1 MFICIL
7 SVIEL
12 TCGEQYVP
20 TFSPIE
26 PKSLEIKADVEP
38 LPFVPVMNAWKVHLG
53 TSDCLSQKA
62 HVVKSSIIDLFL
74 SERSIDVTTKE
85 L

>member
-1 MFICIL
+1 MGSVFICIL

-26 PKSLEIKADVEP
+26 PKSLEIRADVEP
-38 LPFVPVMNAWKVHLG
+38 LPFVPVM
-53 TSDCLSQKA
+53 
-62 HVVKSSIIDLFL
+62 
-74 SERSIDVTTKE
+74 
-85 L
+85 